1 MGTQELSCSYPKTSN
16 SLFHDVSQSSCQAQT
31 SSNLTGCSRGTSST
45 CACFLSQWMRCQSKN
60 ATGQHNFH
68 MWCALKRCFIVF
80 IATSY
85 SHDFPFVSK
94 LDWKNLQETP
104 SFMEENNRDVQQMFQ
119 AQVVSV
125 CLIWLLDDL
134 QDALLFI
141 FRKSHALILGLL
153 LLFSGFKDD
162 FKRYEVVDVVTFR
175 WKSH

>member
-1 MGTQELSCSYPKTSN
+1 
-16 SLFHDVSQSSCQAQT
+16 
-31 SSNLTGCSRGTSST
+31 
-45 CACFLSQWMRCQSKN
+45 
-60 ATGQHNFH
+60 
-68 MWCALKRCFIVF
+68 
-80 IATSY
+80 
-85 SHDFPFVSK
+85 
-94 LDWKNLQETP
+94 
-104 SFMEENNRDVQQMFQ
+104 MEENNRDVQQMFQ

-162 FKRYEVVDVVTFR
+162 FKRYEVVDVVNFR